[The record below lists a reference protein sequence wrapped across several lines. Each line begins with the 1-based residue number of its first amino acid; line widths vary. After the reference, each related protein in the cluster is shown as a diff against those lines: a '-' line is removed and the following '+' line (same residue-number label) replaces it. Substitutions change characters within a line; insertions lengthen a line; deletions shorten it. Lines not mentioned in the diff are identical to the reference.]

1 MSWHWSGTSLLLLAG
16 AGYLTACA
24 VYVWRYRRGPTAASL
39 VVVLAALAQW
49 GVARAGA
56 LAAGDPAIKRVFCD
70 LKYVGLVVLA
80 PAAIVFVL
88 QHAGRLRRPSPLLLG
103 LLAVEPLVILLALAI
118 PSPRHLLQTCL
129 PSMAPDA
136 APMVR
141 YGPLFWVHFVY
152 FNAAT
157 WLCLA
162 AFVVTMA
169 RTSRPYRRQNAI
181 LLGSLALPLG
191 ANLLTLLNFGP
202 FGWVDLPPFAFLL
215 TVVFLGLAVFRFHLL
230 DLRPIARSRIFQ
242 TIGEGVVVL
251 DLGGKVIDANVA
263 AERLLG
269 LPLAR
274 IVGQPARRVLPAWAG
289 VVQDQ
294 LALGDGEAIEEIEM
308 GTSTHEVTV
317 SSLTD
322 HLGWP
327 TGQLVVARDVTERRR
342 VEQQLRDSL
351 EREQA
356 STRHLRALDQMKST
370 FLQAV
375 SHDLRNPLASV
386 LGIAITLQR
395 RHLELGRDD
404 VADLLHR
411 LSRSARKMDRL
422 LNDLLDLD
430 RLAQP
435 TVTPE
440 RECVDLGELVARVV
454 KETTAELLERRPVHV
469 EVCPLLLEVDPPK
482 VERIVENLLANAA
495 RHTPSGTPVWVRVQP
510 RDHGAL
516 LVVEDAGPGVPEQ
529 LRETIFEPFRQGPA
543 PASHAP
549 GLGVGLAL
557 VRVFAQLHGGSAWVE
572 ERQGR
577 GASFRVHLPGGRPVA
592 QAVVGCAEVRAAL
605 DHLARDVLAG
615 LAGRVAALGAV
626 DPRVAGDAARPG
638 GLGGMAWRVE
648 VAGPLPDVAGHVV
661 QAVAVGA
668 ERPDGRGP
676 RVPVALEVLPGELA
690 LPGVGHH
697 PSLGRELVAPAEDGA
712 LQATAGGTLP
722 LRLGRKLRSRPGG
735 VGLGV
740 MDDRVALASA
750 EGAAGP
756 LRAPPARPR
765 DPRPPVA
772 VVAQVDRSPRGLEHQ
787 RARHQQRGVGVRV
800 VRRVA
805 RRHP

>member
-56 LAAGDPAIKRVFCD
+56 LVAGDPAIKRVFCD

-118 PSPRHLLQTCL
+118 PSTRHLFQTCL

-251 DLGGKVIDANVA
+251 DLGGKVIEANLA

-269 LPLAR
+269 QPVAR
-274 IVGQPARRVLPAWAG
+274 TVAQPAQRLAPAWAELVRRQRG
-289 VVQDQ
+289 N
-294 LALGDGEAIEEIEM
+294 GGEAVDEIADN
-308 GTSTHEVTV
+308 GHIHEVTV

-342 VEQQLRDSL
+342 AERQLRDSLEREKASSQQLRDSL

-356 STRHLRALDQMKST
+356 ASQQLRALDQMKST

-375 SHDLRNPLASV
+375 SHDLRTPLASV
-386 LGIAITLQR
+386 LGIAVTLQR
-395 RHLELGRDD
+395 HQQELDAGDA
-404 VADLLHR
+404 ADLLQR
-411 LSRSARKMDRL
+411 LSKSAHKMDRL

-435 TVTPE
+435 TVSPE
-440 RECVDLGELVARVV
+440 REQVDLGELVERMV
-454 KETTAELLERRPVHV
+454 KDVRAELLDERPVHV
-469 EVCPLLLEVDPPK
+469 ELCPLRLEVDPPK

-495 RHTPSGTPVWVRVQP
+495 RHTPPGTPIWVRIQP
-510 RDHGAL
+510 YARGAL
-516 LVVEDAGPGVPEQ
+516 LIVEDAGPGVPAP
-529 LRETIFEPFRQGPA
+529 LRETIFQPFRQGSA

-572 ERQGR
+572 ERQGG
-577 GASFRVHLPGGRPVA
+577 GASFRVHLP
-592 QAVVGCAEVRAAL
+592 
-605 DHLARDVLAG
+605 
-615 LAGRVAALGAV
+615 
-626 DPRVAGDAARPG
+626 DPSY
-638 GLGGMAWRVE
+638 GMR
-648 VAGPLPDVAGHVV
+648 
-661 QAVAVGA
+661 
-668 ERPDGRGP
+668 
-676 RVPVALEVLPGELA
+676 
-690 LPGVGHH
+690 
-697 PSLGRELVAPAEDGA
+697 
-712 LQATAGGTLP
+712 
-722 LRLGRKLRSRPGG
+722 
-735 VGLGV
+735 
-740 MDDRVALASA
+740 
-750 EGAAGP
+750 
-756 LRAPPARPR
+756 
-765 DPRPPVA
+765 
-772 VVAQVDRSPRGLEHQ
+772 
-787 RARHQQRGVGVRV
+787 
-800 VRRVA
+800 
-805 RRHP
+805 

>member
-1 MSWHWSGTSLLLLAG
+1 MSWHWSGTSLLLLGG

-24 VYVWRYRRGPTAASL
+24 VYVWRYRRGPTAVSL

-118 PSPRHLLQTCL
+118 PSTRHLFQTCL

-251 DLGGKVIDANVA
+251 DLGGKVIEANLA

-269 LPLAR
+269 QPVAR
-274 IVGQPARRVLPAWAG
+274 TVAQPAQRLAPAWAELVRRQRG
-289 VVQDQ
+289 N
-294 LALGDGEAIEEIEM
+294 GGEAVDEIADN
-308 GTSTHEVTV
+308 GHIHEVTV

-342 VEQQLRDSL
+342 AERQLRDSLEREKASSQQLRDSL

-356 STRHLRALDQMKST
+356 ASQQLRALDQMKST

-375 SHDLRNPLASV
+375 SHDLRTPLASV
-386 LGIAITLQR
+386 LGIAVTLQR
-395 RHLELGRDD
+395 HQQELDAGDA
-404 VADLLHR
+404 ADLLQR
-411 LSRSARKMDRL
+411 LSKSAHKMDRL

-435 TVTPE
+435 TVSPE
-440 RECVDLGELVARVV
+440 REQVDLGELVERMV
-454 KETTAELLERRPVHV
+454 KDVRAELLDERPVHV
-469 EVCPLLLEVDPPK
+469 ELCPLRLEVDPPK

-495 RHTPSGTPVWVRVQP
+495 RHTPPGTPIWVRIQP
-510 RDHGAL
+510 YARGAL
-516 LVVEDAGPGVPEQ
+516 LIVEDAGPGVPAP
-529 LRETIFEPFRQGPA
+529 LRETIFQPFRQGSA

-572 ERQGR
+572 ERQGG
-577 GASFRVHLPGGRPVA
+577 GASFRVHLP
-592 QAVVGCAEVRAAL
+592 
-605 DHLARDVLAG
+605 
-615 LAGRVAALGAV
+615 
-626 DPRVAGDAARPG
+626 DPSY
-638 GLGGMAWRVE
+638 GMR
-648 VAGPLPDVAGHVV
+648 
-661 QAVAVGA
+661 
-668 ERPDGRGP
+668 
-676 RVPVALEVLPGELA
+676 
-690 LPGVGHH
+690 
-697 PSLGRELVAPAEDGA
+697 
-712 LQATAGGTLP
+712 
-722 LRLGRKLRSRPGG
+722 
-735 VGLGV
+735 
-740 MDDRVALASA
+740 
-750 EGAAGP
+750 
-756 LRAPPARPR
+756 
-765 DPRPPVA
+765 
-772 VVAQVDRSPRGLEHQ
+772 
-787 RARHQQRGVGVRV
+787 
-800 VRRVA
+800 
-805 RRHP
+805 

>member
-1 MSWHWSGTSLLLLAG
+1 MSWRWSGTSLLLLGG
-16 AGYLTACA
+16 AGCLTACA
-24 VYVWRYRRGPTAASL
+24 VYGWRYRRSPTATSL
-39 VVVLAALAQW
+39 VVVLAALVEW
-49 GVARAGA
+49 SVARAVE
-56 LAAGDPAIKRVFCD
+56 LAAGDLATRRLFCD
-70 LKYVGLVVLA
+70 LKYVGLVALA
-80 PAAIVFVL
+80 PASIIFVL
-88 QHAGRLRRPSPLLLG
+88 QYAGRLRRPSPVLLG
-103 LLAVEPLVILLALAI
+103 LLAVEPLVVLAALAI
-118 PSPRHLLQTCL
+118 PSTHHLFHTYL
-129 PSMAPDA
+129 PSPAPGA
-136 APMVR
+136 APIVR

-152 FNAAT
+152 FNVAT
-157 WLCLA
+157 WLCLG
-162 AFVVTMA
+162 AFVVTMT
-169 RTSRPYRRQNAI
+169 RTSRPYRRQNAL
-181 LLGSLALPLG
+181 LLGSLALPLV
-191 ANLLTLLNFGP
+191 AHLLTTLNVVP
-202 FGWVDLPPFAFLL
+202 FGRVDLTRFAFLL
-215 TVVFLGLAVFRFHLL
+215 TVVFMVLAVFRFHLL

-375 SHDLRNPLASV
+375 SHDLRTPLASV

-435 TVTPE
+435 TVSPE
-440 RECVDLGELVARVV
+440 RERVDLGELVERVV
-454 KETTAELLERRPVHV
+454 KDASTELLQHRPVHV
-469 EVCPLLLEVDPPK
+469 AVCPLRLEVDPPK

-495 RHTPSGTPVWVRVQP
+495 RHTPPGTPVWVRVEQ
-510 RDHGAL
+510 HGKGAL
-516 LVVEDAGPGVPEQ
+516 LVVDDAGPGVPPQ
-529 LRETIFEPFRQGPA
+529 LRETIFQPFRQGPR

-549 GLGVGLAL
+549 GLGLGLAL

-572 ERQGR
+572 DRPGGR
-577 GASFRVHLPGGRPVA
+577 GASFRVHLP
-592 QAVVGCAEVRAAL
+592 
-605 DHLARDVLAG
+605 
-615 LAGRVAALGAV
+615 
-626 DPRVAGDAARPG
+626 DPGY
-638 GLGGMAWRVE
+638 
-648 VAGPLPDVAGHVV
+648 
-661 QAVAVGA
+661 
-668 ERPDGRGP
+668 
-676 RVPVALEVLPGELA
+676 
-690 LPGVGHH
+690 
-697 PSLGRELVAPAEDGA
+697 
-712 LQATAGGTLP
+712 GT
-722 LRLGRKLRSRPGG
+722 G
-735 VGLGV
+735 
-740 MDDRVALASA
+740 
-750 EGAAGP
+750 
-756 LRAPPARPR
+756 
-765 DPRPPVA
+765 
-772 VVAQVDRSPRGLEHQ
+772 
-787 RARHQQRGVGVRV
+787 
-800 VRRVA
+800 
-805 RRHP
+805 

>member
-49 GVARAGA
+49 GVASAGA

-118 PSPRHLLQTCL
+118 PSTRHLFQTCL

-251 DLGGKVIDANVA
+251 DLSGKVIEANLA

-269 LPLAR
+269 QPVAR
-274 IVGQPARRVLPAWAG
+274 TVAQPAQRLAPAWAELVRRQRG
-289 VVQDQ
+289 N
-294 LALGDGEAIEEIEM
+294 GGEAVDEIADN
-308 GTSTHEVTV
+308 GHIHEVTV

-342 VEQQLRDSL
+342 AERQLRDSLEREKASSQQLRDSL

-356 STRHLRALDQMKST
+356 SSQQLRALDQMKST

-375 SHDLRNPLASV
+375 SHDLRTPLASV
-386 LGIAITLQR
+386 LGIAVTLQR
-395 RHLELGRDD
+395 HQQELDAGDA
-404 VADLLHR
+404 ADLLQR
-411 LSRSARKMDRL
+411 LSKSAHKMDRL

-435 TVTPE
+435 TVSPE
-440 RECVDLGELVARVV
+440 REQVDLGELVERMV
-454 KETTAELLERRPVHV
+454 KDVRAELLDERPVHV
-469 EVCPLLLEVDPPK
+469 ELCPLRLEVDPPK

-495 RHTPSGTPVWVRVQP
+495 RHTPPGTPIWVRIQP
-510 RDHGAL
+510 YARGAL
-516 LVVEDAGPGVPEQ
+516 LIVEDAGPGVPAP
-529 LRETIFEPFRQGPA
+529 LRETIFQPFRQGSA

-572 ERQGR
+572 ERQGG
-577 GASFRVHLPGGRPVA
+577 GASFRVHLP
-592 QAVVGCAEVRAAL
+592 
-605 DHLARDVLAG
+605 
-615 LAGRVAALGAV
+615 
-626 DPRVAGDAARPG
+626 DPSY
-638 GLGGMAWRVE
+638 GMR
-648 VAGPLPDVAGHVV
+648 
-661 QAVAVGA
+661 
-668 ERPDGRGP
+668 
-676 RVPVALEVLPGELA
+676 
-690 LPGVGHH
+690 
-697 PSLGRELVAPAEDGA
+697 
-712 LQATAGGTLP
+712 
-722 LRLGRKLRSRPGG
+722 
-735 VGLGV
+735 
-740 MDDRVALASA
+740 
-750 EGAAGP
+750 
-756 LRAPPARPR
+756 
-765 DPRPPVA
+765 
-772 VVAQVDRSPRGLEHQ
+772 
-787 RARHQQRGVGVRV
+787 
-800 VRRVA
+800 
-805 RRHP
+805 

>member
-1 MSWHWSGTSLLLLAG
+1 MSWRWSGTSLLLLVG
-16 AGYLTACA
+16 AGCLAVCA
-24 VYVWRYRRGPTAASL
+24 VYVWRYRRSPTATSL
-39 VVVLAALAQW
+39 VVVLAALVQW
-49 GVARAGA
+49 SVTRAVE
-56 LAAGDPAIKRVFCD
+56 LAASDLATRRLFCD
-70 LKYVGLVVLA
+70 IKYVGLVALA
-80 PAAIVFVL
+80 PASIIFVL
-88 QHAGRLRRPSPLLLG
+88 QYAGRLRRPSPVLLG
-103 LLAVEPLVILLALAI
+103 LLAVEPLVVLAALAI
-118 PSPRHLLQTCL
+118 PSTHHLFHTYL
-129 PSMAPDA
+129 PSPAPGA
-136 APMVR
+136 APIVR

-152 FNAAT
+152 FNVAT
-157 WLCLA
+157 WLCL
-162 AFVVTMA
+162 
-169 RTSRPYRRQNAI
+169 
-181 LLGSLALPLG
+181 G
-191 ANLLTLLNFGP
+191 
-202 FGWVDLPPFAFLL
+202 AFLL
-215 TVVFLGLAVFRFHLL
+215 TVVFMVLAVFRFHLL

-375 SHDLRNPLASV
+375 SHDLRTPLASV

-395 RHLELGRDD
+395 RHLDLDRDD
-404 VADLLHR
+404 IADLLHR

-435 TVTPE
+435 TVSPE
-440 RECVDLGELVARVV
+440 RERVDLGELVERGV
-454 KETTAELLERRPVHV
+454 KDASAELLEHRPVHV
-469 EVCPLLLEVDPPK
+469 AVCPLRLEVDPPK

-495 RHTPSGTPVWVRVQP
+495 RHTPPGTPVWVRVEQ
-510 RDHGAL
+510 HGNGAL
-516 LVVEDAGPGVPEQ
+516 LVVDDAGPGVPPQ
-529 LRETIFEPFRQGPA
+529 LRETIFQPFRQGPR

-572 ERQGR
+572 DRPGGR
-577 GASFRVHLPGGRPVA
+577 GASFRVHLP
-592 QAVVGCAEVRAAL
+592 
-605 DHLARDVLAG
+605 
-615 LAGRVAALGAV
+615 
-626 DPRVAGDAARPG
+626 DPGYSTG
-638 GLGGMAWRVE
+638 
-648 VAGPLPDVAGHVV
+648 
-661 QAVAVGA
+661 
-668 ERPDGRGP
+668 
-676 RVPVALEVLPGELA
+676 
-690 LPGVGHH
+690 
-697 PSLGRELVAPAEDGA
+697 
-712 LQATAGGTLP
+712 
-722 LRLGRKLRSRPGG
+722 
-735 VGLGV
+735 
-740 MDDRVALASA
+740 
-750 EGAAGP
+750 
-756 LRAPPARPR
+756 
-765 DPRPPVA
+765 
-772 VVAQVDRSPRGLEHQ
+772 
-787 RARHQQRGVGVRV
+787 
-800 VRRVA
+800 
-805 RRHP
+805 

>member
-1 MSWHWSGTSLLLLAG
+1 MGSAAAPQGGVWGHELALVGHQPAAARGSRVPDRLRRVRLALPEEPDGHVAGGGAGGPRRMERGACRRARRRRPGDQAAVLRPQVRRPGGAG
-16 AGYLTACA
+16 AGLDHLRAP
-24 VYVWRYRRGPTAASL
+24 VRRAPAA
-39 VVVLAALAQW
+39 AEPGA
-49 GVARAGA
+49 AGA
-56 LAAGDPAIKRVFCD
+56 AGGGAAGGPGGAGDPLDAPPVPHLPAVAGARRCTDRAVRAA
-70 LKYVGLVVLA
+70 VLG
-80 PAAIVFVL
+80 PF
-88 QHAGRLRRPSPLLLG
+88 R
-103 LLAVEPLVILLALAI
+103 
-118 PSPRHLLQTCL
+118 LLQ
-129 PSMAPDA
+129 
-136 APMVR
+136 R
-141 YGPLFWVHFVY
+141 G
-152 FNAAT
+152 
-157 WLCLA
+157 
-162 AFVVTMA
+162 AFAVPFTL
-169 RTSRPYRRQNAI
+169 TSRPYRRQNAL
-181 LLGSLALPLG
+181 LLGSLALPLV
-191 ANLLTLLNFGP
+191 AHLLTTLNVVP
-202 FGWVDLPPFAFLL
+202 FGRVDLTRFAFLL
-215 TVVFLGLAVFRFHLL
+215 TVVFMVLAVFRFHLL

-375 SHDLRNPLASV
+375 SHDLRTPLASV

-435 TVTPE
+435 TVSPE
-440 RECVDLGELVARVV
+440 RERVALGELVERVV
-454 KETTAELLERRPVHV
+454 KDASAELLEHRPVHV
-469 EVCPLLLEVDPPK
+469 AVCPLRLEVDPPK

-495 RHTPSGTPVWVRVQP
+495 RHTPPGTPVWVRVEQ
-510 RDHGAL
+510 HGNGAL
-516 LVVEDAGPGVPEQ
+516 LVVDDAGPGVPPQ
-529 LRETIFEPFRQGPA
+529 LRETIFQPFRQGPR

-572 ERQGR
+572 DRPGGR
-577 GASFRVHLPGGRPVA
+577 GASFRVHLP
-592 QAVVGCAEVRAAL
+592 
-605 DHLARDVLAG
+605 
-615 LAGRVAALGAV
+615 
-626 DPRVAGDAARPG
+626 DPGYSTG
-638 GLGGMAWRVE
+638 
-648 VAGPLPDVAGHVV
+648 
-661 QAVAVGA
+661 
-668 ERPDGRGP
+668 
-676 RVPVALEVLPGELA
+676 
-690 LPGVGHH
+690 
-697 PSLGRELVAPAEDGA
+697 
-712 LQATAGGTLP
+712 
-722 LRLGRKLRSRPGG
+722 
-735 VGLGV
+735 
-740 MDDRVALASA
+740 
-750 EGAAGP
+750 
-756 LRAPPARPR
+756 
-765 DPRPPVA
+765 
-772 VVAQVDRSPRGLEHQ
+772 
-787 RARHQQRGVGVRV
+787 
-800 VRRVA
+800 
-805 RRHP
+805 

>member
-1 MSWHWSGTSLLLLAG
+1 MSWRWSGTSLLLLVG
-16 AGYLTACA
+16 AGCLAVCA
-24 VYVWRYRRGPTAASL
+24 VYVWRYRRSPTATSL
-39 VVVLAALAQW
+39 VVVLAALVQW
-49 GVARAGA
+49 SVTRAVE
-56 LAAGDPAIKRVFCD
+56 LAASDLATRRLFCD
-70 LKYVGLVVLA
+70 IKYVGLVALA
-80 PAAIVFVL
+80 PASIIFVL
-88 QHAGRLRRPSPLLLG
+88 QYAGRLRRPSPVLLG
-103 LLAVEPLVILLALAI
+103 LLAGEPLVVLTALAI
-118 PSPRHLLQTCL
+118 PSTHHLFQTYL
-129 PSMAPDA
+129 PPPAPGA
-136 APMVR
+136 AAIVQR
-141 YGPLFWVHFVY
+141 GPLFWVHFVY
-152 FNAAT
+152 FSAAT
-157 WLCLA
+157 WLCLG
-162 AFVVTMA
+162 AFVVTVA
-169 RTSRPYRRQNAI
+169 RTSRPYHGQRAL
-181 LLGSLALPLG
+181 LLGSLTLPLV
-191 ANLLTLLNFGP
+191 AHLLTTLNVVP
-202 FGWVDLPPFAFLL
+202 FGRVDLTRFAFLL
-215 TVVFLGLAVFRFHLL
+215 TVVFMVLAVFRFHVLG
-230 DLRPIARSRIFQ
+230 LRPIARSRIFQ

-251 DLGGKVIDANVA
+251 DPGGKVVDSNLA

-269 LPLAR
+269 QPLAR
-274 IVGQPARRVLPAWAG
+274 IVGQPAGRVLPAWAG

-294 LALGDGEAIEEIEM
+294 LALGGGEAVQEIAA
-308 GTSTHEVTV
+308 GGRIHEVRV

-375 SHDLRNPLASV
+375 SHELRNPLASV
-386 LGIAITLQR
+386 LGIAVTLQR
-395 RHLELGRDD
+395 RHLDLDRDD
-404 VADLLHR
+404 IADLLHR

-577 GASFRVHLPGGRPVA
+577 GASFRVHLP
-592 QAVVGCAEVRAAL
+592 
-605 DHLARDVLAG
+605 D
-615 LAGRVAALGAV
+615 
-626 DPRVAGDAARPG
+626 
-638 GLGGMAWRVE
+638 
-648 VAGPLPDVAGHVV
+648 AGH
-661 QAVAVGA
+661 
-668 ERPDGRGP
+668 PN
-676 RVPVALEVLPGELA
+676 
-690 LPGVGHH
+690 
-697 PSLGRELVAPAEDGA
+697 
-712 LQATAGGTLP
+712 GT
-722 LRLGRKLRSRPGG
+722 R
-735 VGLGV
+735 
-740 MDDRVALASA
+740 
-750 EGAAGP
+750 
-756 LRAPPARPR
+756 
-765 DPRPPVA
+765 
-772 VVAQVDRSPRGLEHQ
+772 
-787 RARHQQRGVGVRV
+787 
-800 VRRVA
+800 
-805 RRHP
+805 